1 MNNYNYFVNKNNLEV
16 IKVTVKE
23 RAVIIDT
30 PLDSFIIIKGDIN
43 KYNYLLSRGFDYI
56 PKIVDYDDKYIM
68 FDNLEVVNYDF
79 EEKLLDYVRVISLLH
94 IKTSYYKEVNSSY
107 YKVIYEKIFSKINDV
122 RNYYESLISRIES
135 REYMSPCEYLIAR
148 NISQIFYIINICFNY
163 LEKYYSMV
171 KDKSNVRVV
180 TLYNNDINKVIK
192 TKDKI
197 YLTDFSNSYV
207 DSPIYDILYIYNN
220 YYNYIELDTI
230 LNNYFKVFKL
240 SEDELLLIKL
250 LSIIPSK
257 IKVGMKVNDI
267 IYVKKGINKIFKSIK
282 ILESN
287 KEETSKTKEQ
297 KDNK

>member
-192 TKDKI
+192 TKNKI